1 MEEEKQQIIEN
12 EGAKVEPTAEID
24 EVANLDENV
33 FKANNDL
40 MDDAEETE
48 FQCVNPQNQG
58 GHIKYS
64 CKG

>member
-48 FQCVNPQNQG
+48 FQCVNP
-58 GHIKYS
+58 
-64 CKG
+64 

>member
-1 MEEEKQQIIEN
+1 M
-12 EGAKVEPTAEID
+12 EPTAEID